1 MQVLLAGEYAKGTGM
16 MQSKCL
22 LIAATLVIIMF
33 VNVSPSYAHPRF
45 CEFVGKPTLDKIMEV
60 RRWIAPVATIMEAG
74 LFHGRL
80 RANRW
85 LIVGLNMGLGVEELA
100 GLQWE
105 DFNKKCDHGLYL
117 DPVPHLTSQ
126 LSEQSLAS
134 TPLVNS
140 QQ

>member
-1 MQVLLAGEYAKGTGM
+1 M
-16 MQSKCL
+16 MQSKRL

-33 VNVSPSYAHPRF
+33 VNVSPSNAQPRF
-45 CEFVGKPTLDKIMEV
+45 CEFVGKHTLDKIMEV
-60 RRWIAPVATIMEAG
+60 RRWIAPVATIVEAG

-80 RANRW
+80 RAKW
-85 LIVGLNMGLGVEELA
+85 LIVGLPMGVGVEELA
-100 GLQWE
+100 GLEWE
-105 DFNKKCDHGLYL
+105 AFNKKCDHGLYL
-117 DPVPHLTSQ
+117 EPVPHLTSQ